1 MALTPSDLRRRKMNL
16 LMAMSYAA
24 FASTKASTW
33 SPTSLFSAG
42 EQGAW
47 YDPSDFST
55 MFQDSAGTTPV
66 TAVEQPVGLILDKSK
81 GLTLGSELVTNGDF
95 SGGTTGWAGG
105 SGATISIVSGGL
117 LVDDPTSAG
126 FANQTITT
134 VANRYYKIT
143 AQFVAVT
150 AASNPQLW
158 VGTTNL
164 TANLFSAVLPIGTT
178 GTITGYF
185 LATGTTSY
193 LSIGYIGTGQNVTID
208 NVSVR
213 ELPGNHASQSTSASR
228 PVLSARVN
236 LLTYSEQFDNVIWA
250 KYSVAVP
257 VTKYADPYGGT
268 TANLLYPTAATTD
281 AALYR
286 GGFATV
292 GKTHS
297 YAVKAAG
304 KSWFCILKE
313 GTSGGAA
320 WFNLST
326 GLVGTVAAGYAAS
339 NPVSLGN
346 GWYRCTVTSTSGFN
360 QYTAISAVDAD
371 NSTTPTP
378 NGTDGVY
385 IWGADLRVTN
395 DGVGIPAYQR
405 VGAAVTA
412 TTNPAVTGV
421 PDYDTSGFPYY
432 IRADGTD
439 DRLAT
444 SAIDFSGTDAVTV
457 WAGVRKLSDAA
468 RGTVLELTA
477 SADANNGSYHLTA
490 PNAASATYAFES
502 KGTALTDAVVS
513 SAVAAP
519 ITSVLTAQA
528 DISADQNILRVN
540 GVQADSDTGDQGTGN
555 YSNAILYIGSRGGST
570 LPYNGRIYGVILRGA
585 ASSAAEIASAERWM
599 ASKTGI
605 TL

>member
-1 MALTPSDLRRRKMNL
+1 MALTPSELRRRKMNL

-33 SPTSLFSAG
+33 SPSSLFSAG

-47 YDPSDFST
+47 YDPSDLTT

-66 TAVEQPVGLILDKSK
+66 TAVEQPVGLIRDKS
-81 GLTLGSELVTNGDF
+81 GRN
-95 SGGTTGWAGG
+95 
-105 SGATISIVSGGL
+105 
-117 LVDDPTSAG
+117 
-126 FANQTITT
+126 
-134 VANRYYKIT
+134 
-143 AQFVAVT
+143 
-150 AASNPQLW
+150 
-158 VGTTNL
+158 
-164 TANLFSAVLPIGTT
+164 
-178 GTITGYF
+178 
-185 LATGTTSY
+185 
-193 LSIGYIGTGQNVTID
+193 
-208 NVSVR
+208 
-213 ELPGNHASQSTSASR
+213 NHASQATSASR

-236 LLTYSEQFDNVIWA
+236 LLTYSEQFDNAAWL
-250 KYSVAVP
+250 KYAVAVP

-346 GWYRCTVTSTSGFN
+346 GWYRCTVTSTSGFS

-378 NGTDGVY
+378 NGTDGIY
-385 IWGADLRVTN
+385 LWGADLRVTN

-405 VGAAVTA
+405 VAAA
-412 TTNPAVTGV
+412 T
-421 PDYDTSGFPYY
+421 DYDTTGFKYY

-439 DRLAT
+439 DRLVT
-444 SAIDFSGTDAVTV
+444 SAIDFSATDAVSV
-457 WAGVRKLSDAA
+457 LAGVRKLSDAA
-468 RGTVLELTA
+468 RSTIVELTA
-477 SADANNGSYHLTA
+477 TADANNGAFHLTA

-513 SAVAAP
+513 TGVAAP
-519 ITSVLTAQA
+519 ITNVLTGLA
-528 DISADQNILRVN
+528 DISADSNVLRVN
-540 GVQADSDTGDQGTGN
+540 GVQADSDAGDQGTGN
-555 YSNAILYIGSRGGST
+555 FSNAVLYIGSRGGST
-570 LPYNGRIYGVILRGA
+570 LPFNGRIYGLAVVGRALTSTEISNMESWLA
-585 ASSAAEIASAERWM
+585 A
-599 ASKTGI
+599 KTGVS
-605 TL
+605 L